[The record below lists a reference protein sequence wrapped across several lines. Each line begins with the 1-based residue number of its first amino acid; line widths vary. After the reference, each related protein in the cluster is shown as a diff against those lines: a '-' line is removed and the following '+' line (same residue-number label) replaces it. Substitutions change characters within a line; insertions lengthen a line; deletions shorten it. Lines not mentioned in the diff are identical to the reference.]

1 MLNYGAIFHIIG
13 WLVGGY
19 GLIMFLPAGVS
30 LLYGEDAWLPFAI
43 SAVFAFYIGGNLV
56 FINRGSS
63 RALSHR
69 DGFLLTFLT
78 WFILGLL
85 GALPLYFS
93 GALTHFVDAVFESF
107 SGLTTTG
114 ATVMSGLD
122 FAPKGILFWRTLMQW
137 MGGMGI
143 IVLAIAILPFLGVGG
158 MQLYKSEMPGV
169 VKDKLQPRLKE
180 TAKLLWVVYLFLT
193 VLCALAYAIA
203 GMSVFD
209 AICHA
214 FTTVA
219 TAGFANYDASFA
231 AFNSTAIEWIAITFM
246 FIGGI
251 NFALHF
257 MFLGRGKLAVY
268 LKDDEFRWY
277 GGYLLLALGLAFL
290 MFALS
295 GGLGDVRF
303 TQVVFNI
310 VSMATTTGFVVG
322 DYSVWPGLIP
332 MLIII
337 LMFHGGSTG
346 STVGGLKVMRVMLVM
361 KQGQREIKRLMHP
374 HSVQTLKVD
383 KKVVSDEILQTVWSF
398 IGLYFFTFVVITLLL
413 SAIGLDIVTAFSAVA
428 ATITSAG
435 PALGDVGPSSN
446 YADLPSFAKILL
458 CASMLLGRLELFTV
472 LLIFSPH
479 FWRR

>member
-13 WLVGGY
+13 WLVAGY

-30 LLYGEDAWLPFAI
+30 LLYGEEEWLPFSV
-43 SAVFAFYIGGNLV
+43 SALFAFFVGGNFIL
-56 FINRGSS
+56 INRGSPRS
-63 RALSHR
+63 LHHR
-69 DGFLLTFLT
+69 DGFLLTFLAWT
-78 WFILGLL
+78 VLGLL

-93 GALTHFVDAVFESF
+93 GVMPSLIDAVFESF

-114 ATVMSGLD
+114 ATVMTGLD
-122 FAPKGILFWRTLMQW
+122 SMPHGVLFWRALMQW

-169 VKDKLQPRLKE
+169 VKDKLQPRLQE

-193 VLCALAYAIA
+193 ILCCMAYAFA
-203 GMSVFD
+203 GMSIFD
-209 AICHA
+209 AVCHA
-214 FTTVA
+214 FTTIA

-231 AFNSTAIEWIAITFM
+231 AFNSTAIELIAIFFM

-257 MFLGRGKLAVY
+257 MFMAKGRLSVY
-268 LKDDEFRWY
+268 GRDDEFRWY
-277 GGYLLLALGLAFL
+277 SLYILFVFLAAML

-295 GGLGDVRF
+295 GGLGEVRVI
-303 TQVVFNI
+303 QVLFNM
-310 VSMATTTGFVVG
+310 VSMATTSGFVVG
-322 DYSVWPGLIP
+322 DYSLWPGFIPFLIVV
-332 MLIII
+332 

-346 STVGGLKVMRVMLVM
+346 STVGGLKVMLVMLVM
-361 KQGQREIKRLMHP
+361 KQGQRVIKLLLHP
-374 HSVQTLKVD
+374 HGVQFLKVD
-383 KKVVSDEILQTVWSF
+383 NKVVSDEILQTVWSF
-398 IGLYFFTFVVITLLL
+398 IGLYFFTFVVITVLL
-413 SAIGLDIVTAFSAVA
+413 SAMGLDIVTAFSAVA

-435 PALGDVGPSSN
+435 PALGEVGPGST
-446 YADLPSFAKILL
+446 YAGLPAMAKILL
-458 CASMLLGRLELFTV
+458 CVSMLLGRLELFTV
-472 LLIFSPH
+472 LLIFSPQ

>member
-13 WLVGGY
+13 WLVAGF

-30 LLYGEDAWLPFAI
+30 LLYGEEEWLPFAV
-43 SAVFAFYIGGNLV
+43 SAVFAFFIGGNLI
-56 FINRGSS
+56 FINRGSP
-63 RALSHR
+63 RALGHR

-93 GALTHFVDAVFESF
+93 GAIGLFVDAVFESF

-114 ATVMSGLD
+114 ATVMAGLD
-122 FAPKGILFWRTLMQW
+122 TTAKGILFWRALMQW

-193 VLCALAYAIA
+193 VLCTLAYAIA

-231 AFNSTAIEWIAITFM
+231 AFNSTAIELIAISFM

-257 MFLGRGKLAVY
+257 LFLGRGKISVY
-268 LKDDEFRWY
+268 FKDDEFRWY
-277 GGYLLLALGLAFL
+277 SLYLLLAFGLALL
-290 MFALS
+290 MFALN
-295 GGLGDVRF
+295 GGLGEMRF
-303 TQVVFNI
+303 TQVLFNI
-310 VSMATTTGFVVG
+310 VSMATTTGFVVA
-322 DYSVWPGLIP
+322 DYSLWPGLIP
-332 MLIII
+332 MLIIV

-361 KQGQREIKRLMHP
+361 KQGQKEMKRLMHP

-398 IGLYFFTFVVITLLL
+398 IGLYFFTFIIITLLL
-413 SAIGLDIVTAFSAVA
+413 SAMGLDIVTAFSAVA

-446 YADLPSFAKILL
+446 YASLPAFAKILL
-458 CASMLLGRLELFTV
+458 CGSMLLGRLELFTV

>member
-1 MLNYGAIFHIIG
+1 MLNYGAIFYIIG
-13 WLVGGY
+13 WLVAGY
-19 GLIMFLPAGVS
+19 GLVMFLPAGVS
-30 LLYGEDAWLPFAI
+30 LIYGEDEWLPFAI
-43 SAVFAFYIGGNLV
+43 SALFAFFVGGNMLL
-56 FINRGSS
+56 INRGSPRS
-63 RALSHR
+63 LSHR
-69 DGFLLTFLT
+69 DGFLLTFLA
-78 WFILGLL
+78 WLILGLL

-93 GALTHFVDAVFESF
+93 GAIGFFVDAVFESF

-122 FAPKGILFWRTLMQW
+122 TTAKGILFWRTLMQW

-169 VKDKLQPRLKE
+169 VKDKLQPRLQE

-193 VLCALAYAIA
+193 VLCCVAYAIA

-231 AFNSTAIEWIAITFM
+231 AFNSTAIELIAIVFM

-257 MFLGRGKLAVY
+257 VFLGRGRLSVY
-268 LKDDEFRWY
+268 VKDDEFRWY
-277 GGYLLLALGLAFL
+277 TCYLLVAFL
-290 MFALS
+290 AALLMFILS
-295 GGLGDVRF
+295 GGLGDVRV
-303 TQVVFNI
+303 TEVLFNI

-322 DYSVWPGLIP
+322 DYSLWPGLIP
-332 MLIII
+332 MLIVI

-361 KQGQREIKRLMHP
+361 KQGQREIKRLLHP
-374 HSVQTLKVD
+374 HSVQCLKVD
-383 KKVVSDEILQTVWSF
+383 KKVVSDDILQTVWSF

-413 SAIGLDIVTAFSAVA
+413 SAMGIDIVTAFSAVA

-435 PALGDVGPSSN
+435 PALGEVGPGSN
-446 YADLPSFAKILL
+446 YAGLPALAKVLL

-472 LLIFSPH
+472 LLIFSPQ